1 MHSHWLPCER
11 QVRERWATAST
22 AEGVE
27 IFPPLPVL
35 SFLIKSPSSH
45 TSTFSHFLSYSFL
58 FLLHRYLLVSGCLA
72 CAKIMSSLTPSAPFL
87 PHFHPPVLFRFLI
100 FVSKRYLE
108 RLELAWKNRQGW
120 SCRTR
125 LSREQSRT
133 QESVIQQGSAAHRV
147 PAVVAAASS
156 LPLKWGISW
165 KLHNLC
171 F

>member
-35 SFLIKSPSSH
+35 SFLIKSSSSH

-72 CAKIMSSLTPSAPFL
+72 CAKIMSSLTPPPPFSLIFTLRYCSAFWSLFQKDTWKGWSWPGKTDKVEAAEPDWAGNKVEPRSPSSSRAAQHTEYL
-87 PHFHPPVLFRFLI
+87 QSWLRPVL
-100 FVSKRYLE
+100 Y
-108 RLELAWKNRQGW
+108 
-120 SCRTR
+120 
-125 LSREQSRT
+125 
-133 QESVIQQGSAAHRV
+133 H
-147 PAVVAAASS
+147 
-156 LPLKWGISW
+156 
-165 KLHNLC
+165 
-171 F
+171 